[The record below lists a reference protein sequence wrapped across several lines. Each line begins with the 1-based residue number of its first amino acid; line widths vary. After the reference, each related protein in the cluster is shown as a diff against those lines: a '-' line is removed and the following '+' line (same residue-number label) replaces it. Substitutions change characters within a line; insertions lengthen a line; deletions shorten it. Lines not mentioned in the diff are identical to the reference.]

1 MSTKL
6 SSWKHYVKIDHWEKD
21 EWGDTFMV
29 DMNGKRWLYCSW
41 IGRKGYSYDP
51 SRQIP
56 IRPIIRTMKQNR
68 KVIFYRTFN
77 QEEVNP
83 GWATNGVTLP
93 FEKAL
98 YDFLYIK
105 DGNISSDSCD
115 TLVELLL
122 E

>member
-56 IRPIIRTMKQNR
+56 MRPIIRTMKQNR
-68 KVIFYRTFN
+68 KVIFYIYHPEIDHLDVILVDEDPRFLK
-77 QEEVNP
+77 
-83 GWATNGVTLP
+83 VT
-93 FEKAL
+93 
-98 YDFLYIK
+98 
-105 DGNISSDSCD
+105 
-115 TLVELLL
+115 
-122 E
+122 